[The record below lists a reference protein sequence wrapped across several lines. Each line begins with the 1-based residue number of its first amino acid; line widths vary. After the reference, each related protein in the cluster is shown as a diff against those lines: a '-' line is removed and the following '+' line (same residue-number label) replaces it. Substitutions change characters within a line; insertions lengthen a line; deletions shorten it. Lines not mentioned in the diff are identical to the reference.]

1 MRVYLLIVA
10 LMCIG
15 SIVIAQ
21 KPSKKDLL
29 QKQKQISAKASSVR
43 KQLRTM
49 RRSSA
54 QVMKDIRRTDELLEN
69 VRERLNI
76 TIKKLKQARINQA
89 KAQKELDIATKR
101 LDDKKHLVAKRL
113 RAIYL
118 RGEPKPILVLLRS
131 ESFSEISERSY
142 ILNRIA
148 SMDKKMITDLDN
160 ARKEIEKRKHE
171 IDETVEEINC
181 LRRKQAMEQAELNR
195 HMLRKR
201 TYLQE
206 LREQAQLLE
215 HQLDELEKE
224 SLRIEAALVRY
235 YSMGGGR
242 IIWRGKWMQP
252 VTGRIVS
259 GFGMRKHP
267 IFGGTRMHT
276 GVDIPARTGTP
287 IRAAGSGIVIGASYM
302 GGYGNTVI
310 LDHGAG
316 VATLYAHCSK
326 IYVRPGQRVQRGDTI
341 AAVGS
346 TGYSTGPHLHWEIRI
361 NGKPTNPLR

>member
-15 SIVIAQ
+15 SAVIAQ

-29 QKQKQISAKASSVR
+29 QKQKQLSAKASSVR

-54 QVMKDIRRTDELLEN
+54 QVMKDIRHTDELLEI

-76 TIKKLKQARINQA
+76 TIKKLNQARANQA
-89 KAQKELDIATKR
+89 KAQKELEEAINR
-101 LDDKKHLVAKRL
+101 LNDKKHLVAKRL

-118 RGEPKPILVLLRS
+118 RGDPKPLLVLLGS
-131 ESFSEISERSY
+131 DSFTELSERSY
-142 ILNRIA
+142 ILKRIA
-148 SMDKKMITDLDN
+148 NIDKRMITDLDN
-160 ARKEIEKRKHE
+160 ARKEIQVRKQE
-171 IDETVEEINC
+171 IDETVQRINY
-181 LRRKQAMEQAELNR
+181 LRREQAMEQAELNR

-224 SLRIEAALVRY
+224 SLRIEAALIRY

-242 IIWRGKWMQP
+242 VIWRGKWMQP
-252 VTGRIVS
+252 VAGRIVS
-259 GFGMRKHP
+259 GYGMRKHP
-267 IFGGTRMHT
+267 IFGSMRMHT
-276 GVDIPARTGTP
+276 GVDISASTGTP
-287 IRAAGSGIVIGASYM
+287 IHAAGSGIVIGASYM

-310 LDHGAG
+310 IDHGAG
-316 VATLYAHCSK
+316 IATLYAHCSK
-326 IYVRPGQRVQRGDTI
+326 IYVQPGQRVKRGEQI

-346 TGYSTGPHLHWEIRI
+346 TGYSTGPHLHWEIRV
-361 NGKPTNPLR
+361 NGKPVNPLR